1 MLDYDAISAARA
13 AHLLQDRDREF
24 ALNSFAGTFAISEHS
39 RIPPELLGV
48 LQMQFQ
54 TGRLSR
60 VSMEDINQFLNTIWQ
75 GPGSLTEVFALERE
89 LSKTANFSQFD
100 LPRRGRAHDSED
112 APISTV
118 GLDSEEEDDDSA
130 L

>member
-13 AHLLQDRDREF
+13 AHLLRDRDREF

-60 VSMEDINQFLNTIWQ
+60 VSMEDINQFLNSIWQ
-75 GPGSLTEVFALERE
+75 GPGSLTEVFALERQ

-100 LPRRGRAHDSED
+100 LPRRSRVPDSED
-112 APISTV
+112 APVSTV
-118 GLDSEEEDDDSA
+118 GQDSDDDDEDA
-130 L
+130 EL